1 MTLSPMLAVNI
12 GNTVTKIGLYDNE
25 SLLAKWIVTT
35 PSTIT
40 VSEVQTILMN
50 FTSSLSY
57 NKEVKKLG
65 LTQQDLTPKGSI
77 IASVAPPIT
86 NAWISALTLTCE
98 RRPLVVGPG
107 LKTGIKLGYSDPSE
121 LGADRIAEMVGARD
135 LFGAPLIVI
144 NLETT
149 TTFEVIN
156 DKGEFEGGIIAP
168 GLETSAKEL
177 ANAAAK
183 IPVVDLKA
191 PKKAIGKSTREAVQA
206 GVVLGEV
213 ARIDGLVTYIWR
225 ELGYKTKVVAAGADA
240 KLIKTLSQTID
251 ETAENLTLYGL
262 KLLYDRNTKL

>member
-1 MTLSPMLAVNI
+1 M
-12 GNTVTKIGLYDNE
+12 
-25 SLLAKWIVTT
+25 
-35 PSTIT
+35 
-40 VSEVQTILMN
+40 
-50 FTSSLSY
+50 
-57 NKEVKKLG
+57 
-65 LTQQDLTPKGSI
+65 
-77 IASVAPPIT
+77 
-86 NAWISALTLTCE
+86 
-98 RRPLVVGPG
+98 VVGPG

-262 KLLYDRNTKL
+262 KLLYDRNTKS

>member
-86 NAWISALTLTCE
+86 NA
-98 RRPLVVGPG
+98 
-107 LKTGIKLGYSDPSE
+107 
-121 LGADRIAEMVGARD
+121 
-135 LFGAPLIVI
+135 
-144 NLETT
+144 
-149 TTFEVIN
+149 
-156 DKGEFEGGIIAP
+156 
-168 GLETSAKEL
+168 
-177 ANAAAK
+177 
-183 IPVVDLKA
+183 
-191 PKKAIGKSTREAVQA
+191 
-206 GVVLGEV
+206 
-213 ARIDGLVTYIWR
+213 
-225 ELGYKTKVVAAGADA
+225 
-240 KLIKTLSQTID
+240 
-251 ETAENLTLYGL
+251 
-262 KLLYDRNTKL
+262 